1 LFDTLGC
8 THEQRARY
16 IGLKL
21 TGEAGRWWTSK
32 KVLLT
37 KPPNETIITWDLFKV
52 EYNRRF
58 FPRAQRQLRA
68 IEFQNLVQGDMTV
81 EQYSARFIELA
92 RFAANLIPNEESK
105 AERFGN
111 GLNPHIKERVI
122 CLKIKDYARL
132 VEVASLAERGIREL
146 AAANDLKRRLKQQ
159 TLHSEKRPAIEYDS
173 KPDASRSS
181 PPVSRNQ
188 KSHCNKCGKPHM
200 GDCRMGSPNCFKC
213 GKPGHFLKSCPMN
226 PAEEPRP
233 QGGGYKQQE
242 PAQARLYSLVLDDVD
257 REEFADMKIDA
268 I

>member
-68 IEFQNLVQGDMTV
+68 IKFQNLVQGDMTV

-92 RFAANLIPNEESK
+92 RFAANLIPDEESK
-105 AERFGN
+105 AEHFEH
-111 GLNPHIKERVI
+111 GLY
-122 CLKIKDYARL
+122 L
-132 VEVASLAERGIREL
+132 
-146 AAANDLKRRLKQQ
+146 
-159 TLHSEKRPAIEYDS
+159 
-173 KPDASRSS
+173 
-181 PPVSRNQ
+181 
-188 KSHCNKCGKPHM
+188 
-200 GDCRMGSPNCFKC
+200 
-213 GKPGHFLKSCPMN
+213 
-226 PAEEPRP
+226 
-233 QGGGYKQQE
+233 
-242 PAQARLYSLVLDDVD
+242 
-257 REEFADMKIDA
+257 
-268 I
+268 